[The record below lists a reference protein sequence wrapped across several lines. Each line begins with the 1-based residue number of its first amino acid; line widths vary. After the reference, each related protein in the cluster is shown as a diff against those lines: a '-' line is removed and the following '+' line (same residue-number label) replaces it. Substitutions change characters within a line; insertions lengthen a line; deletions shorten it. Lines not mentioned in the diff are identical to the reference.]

1 MITSGISWVKGGR
14 CVRLTTLPPSC
25 VVVTKSGSL
34 NFLEPSG
41 PVQACNG
48 IALPFTFL
56 PNNASRWQMGFNSA
70 FKGLI
75 LVVLTGREREEVC
88 IQKWPFLGDSLWAE
102 PLRNARKF
110 CGYASPPPPPTITFG
125 SIPFKNMVHHF
136 RLFSDIQYCRS
147 KFLTVIKTTHCT
159 KCRSF
164 RRRFA
169 ELFEF
174 RRTQFEKHW
183 IERSRAVRLPHP
195 RVVHKQH
202 TLLK

>member
-1 MITSGISWVKGGR
+1 MALGSTQPLTEMITSGISWVKGGR

-48 IALPFTFL
+48 TALPFTFL

-88 IQKWPFLGDSLWAE
+88 IQQWPFLGDSLWAE

-110 CGYASPPPPPTITFG
+110 CGYAPPPHHYFRKYSFQKYGTPF
-125 SIPFKNMVHHF
+125 SIIF
-136 RLFSDIQYCRS
+136 
-147 KFLTVIKTTHCT
+147 
-159 KCRSF
+159 
-164 RRRFA
+164 
-169 ELFEF
+169 
-174 RRTQFEKHW
+174 
-183 IERSRAVRLPHP
+183 
-195 RVVHKQH
+195 
-202 TLLK
+202 